1 MSRLLELFKS
11 LLTLLKK
18 PINLLVFFLLLS
30 LVALGVVY
38 NQYQKTQ
45 SDLAKA
51 TKDPQALRA
60 EETKKIVEQ
69 VSRVMVL
76 PSNETPT
83 IATITDISKIK
94 NQPFFAKAEN
104 GDKLLIY
111 TNARRAILFRPS
123 TNKVIDIAPV
133 NIGSS
138 GQSATSSARVTPSV
152 SPTSAQNAPTFTP
165 TPTP

>member
-1 MSRLLELFKS
+1 MSRILE
-11 LLTLLKK
+11 LLKK
-18 PINLLVFFLLLS
+18 PIYLLLALLILS
-30 LVALGVVY
+30 LAVLGVVY
-38 NQYQKTQ
+38 SQYQKTQ
-45 SDLAKA
+45 NELAKVK
-51 TKDPQALRA
+51 KDPQAIRA

-138 GQSATSSARVTPSV
+138 GQSATPSARVTPSV
-152 SPTSAQNAPTFTP
+152 SPTSGQNAPTFTP
-165 TPTP
+165 TSAQ

>member
-1 MSRLLELFKS
+1 MSGIVELFKS
-11 LLTLLKK
+11 LLKK
-18 PINLLVFFLLLS
+18 PIYLLIFSLILS
-30 LVALGVVY
+30 LGVLGVVY

-45 SDLAKA
+45 NELAKVK
-51 TKDPQALRA
+51 KDPQTARA

-111 TNARRAILFRPS
+111 TDARRAILFRPS

-133 NIGSS
+133 NIGAS
-138 GQSATSSARVTPSV
+138 GQSATPSARVTPSV
-152 SPTSAQNAPTFTP
+152 SPTSAQNVPTFTP
-165 TPTP
+165 TPTQ